1 MQIEH
6 RFFCGICGCEKVSRT
21 EEWFLMSE
29 SRWQDRL
36 KILQW
41 HDQLAHQNGLQ
52 YACSAAHVEE
62 LVIHWMITGDLE
74 YPFARTVGTASRNGR
89 TSKATV
95 EDLEVDT
102 SAAQQ
107 IGELSV
113 HRESIRRVLA
123 ENPQSLSAILEALL
137 AALDR
142 KVQPVGTELESE
154 SDALC
159 LAGGEI

>member
-1 MQIEH
+1 MQIVKN
-6 RFFCGICGCEKVSRT
+6 FFCGICGREKASRQD
-21 EEWFLMSE
+21 EWFLMSE
-29 SRWQDRL
+29 SRWQDSL

-41 HDQLAHQNGLQ
+41 HDQLAVQSGVQ
-52 YACSAAHVEE
+52 CVCSASHVQE

-74 YPFARTVGTASRNGR
+74 YPFAQITGATPADRRTRKEN
-89 TSKATV
+89 
-95 EDLEVDT
+95 EPPEVDT
-102 SAAQQ
+102 SVFQQ

-142 KVQPVGTELESE
+142 KPQPVPTEVETE

-159 LAGGEI
+159 LVGGEI